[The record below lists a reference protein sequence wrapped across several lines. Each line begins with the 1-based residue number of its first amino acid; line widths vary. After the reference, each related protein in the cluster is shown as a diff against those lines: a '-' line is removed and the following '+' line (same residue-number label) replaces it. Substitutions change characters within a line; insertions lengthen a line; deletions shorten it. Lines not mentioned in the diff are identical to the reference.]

1 MDSAANAAEKVK
13 MTAKGIVE
21 DAMEGA
27 SDAKDAVTEI
37 AADLKEQL
45 LEKATKLKDD
55 IDRKLGTTSEFLGE
69 KVDEVKEATERAVR
83 HGEAADSAGTLY
95 NEVPDENVT
104 KENLAAVTDV
114 HSKTQSDA
122 ETRKKEKSELWII
135 WV

>member
-45 LEKATKLKDD
+45 LEKATKVKDD
-55 IDRKLGTTSEFLGE
+55 IDQKLGDNFGVSWGE
-69 KVDEVKEATERAVR
+69 SGCGKGSY
-83 HGEAADSAGTLY
+83 GEGRSPQRRRRFCWDFIQRSAG
-95 NEVPDENVT
+95 
-104 KENLAAVTDV
+104 
-114 HSKTQSDA
+114 
-122 ETRKKEKSELWII
+122 
-135 WV
+135 